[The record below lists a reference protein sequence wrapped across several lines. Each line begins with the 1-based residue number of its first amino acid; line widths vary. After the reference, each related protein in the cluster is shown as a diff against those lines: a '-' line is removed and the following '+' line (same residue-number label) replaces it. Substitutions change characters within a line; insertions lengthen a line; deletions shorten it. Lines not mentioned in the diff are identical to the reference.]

1 MAKYDIKYGT
11 GAGDFEVTGTL
22 EEAKAAADDGASYT
36 QQNIKICE
44 GASLVAHRPWFGIA
58 FDPDVTEYTEDEV
71 IQFGS
76 FGHYGAWMD
85 ID

>member
-1 MAKYDIKYGT
+1 MKEYDIKFNT
-11 GAGDFEVTGTL
+11 GAGDFTLAGTL
-22 EEAKAAADDGASYT
+22 EEAKAAADDGAAYT
-36 QQNIKICE
+36 QQNIEIYE
-44 GASLVAHRPWFGIA
+44 GASLVAHRPWIGIA

-85 ID
+85 F